1 LAERYANISV
11 DPVVFRTRQLLPV
24 VNGALIGVALQLD
37 KVAPALA
44 ERVAENPLGLAL
56 VLGLWTIGS
65 WMIFRA
71 E

>member
-1 LAERYANISV
+1 MAERYANISV

-24 VNGALIGVALQLD
+24 VNGALIGVALQLG

-44 ERVAENPLGLAL
+44 ERVAENPLELAL
-56 VLGLWTIGS
+56 ALGLWTISS